1 LAGQIIQALNL
12 TLASKSAPKLSVQL
26 GAYAS
31 FLSFFGL
38 SQLPAVSDNFTGIPD
53 YASSMA
59 FELVTNSS
67 VSATSTPTLDQIY
80 VRFLFS
86 NGSAAYNG
94 GLQEYPLFGQSATS
108 VPWATF
114 VSEMGKISIGDQ
126 ETWCSACGNTTGVC
140 ANTTTSSTPGVSSGS
155 SGAGT
160 GISTTTAG
168 VIGAMVTLGV
178 ILGAEALVLL
188 LGRLRV
194 VRKKVNN
201 DIGMKHQT
209 DKGGEAGLMT

>member
-1 LAGQIIQALNL
+1 
-12 TLASKSAPKLSVQL
+12 
-26 GAYAS
+26 
-31 FLSFFGL
+31 
-38 SQLPAVSDNFTGIPD
+38 VSNDFTGIVD

-67 VSATSTPTLDQIY
+67 VSATSAPNLDQIY

-94 GLQEYPLFGQSATS
+94 DLQAYPLFGQSATS

-114 VSEMGKISIGDQ
+114 VTEIGKISIGDQ

-140 ANTTTSSTPGVSSGS
+140 ANTSTSSTPSLSSG
-155 SGAGT
+155 GPGDGT
-160 GISTTTAG
+160 SISTAVAG

-178 ILGAEALVLL
+178 ILGAETLVLL
-188 LGRLRV
+188 LGGLRV
-194 VRKKVNN
+194 VRKRSDN
-201 DIGMKHQT
+201 DIGMSKHQISE
-209 DKGGEAGLMT
+209 GGETELKA